1 MRGKTWSNAKLS
13 LIEDAFKVVIAGL
26 RIIPDIVNWIHVM
39 QAFEG
44 ENQDLISA
52 VILLSLSI
60 L

>member
-13 LIEDAFKVVIAGL
+13 LSKDPFMVVIAGL
-26 RIIPDIVNWIHVM
+26 RIIPDFVKWIHIM

-52 VILLSLSI
+52 VILLLPNV